1 VEDVPGYGV
10 RPLPIGDASAESS
23 GDPALPVEPVRA
35 DARSLDNGTL
45 RVTVDDGGVI
55 HLESRRHGRSWTP
68 LIRFEDVGDA
78 GDLYTHSAIEPT
90 VRDARLVDVRLTH
103 GGPLRGEIR
112 ARVALDLPRS
122 SGRDGRS
129 REVARNEIE
138 LALTLDAGAGFVR
151 VAVRGVNRARDHR
164 LRIVFATGVSDGITT
179 ADAMFGPVTRLIFV
193 QPPETRSMEVI
204 PATAPL
210 GRWVSRRTATHGMT
224 LISDGLGE
232 YEVMGNGAIAVTL
245 LRAVGALS
253 RNDLPERP
261 GHAGWPV
268 PTPAAQTI
276 GPYRAEFALLPH
288 GPGDAE
294 IADIERAADD
304 VLVPLQGTTL
314 RSATRP
320 LESVRGVS
328 LEGDGLRFLACKVS
342 EDGEWTVLRCVNV
355 TNSAV
360 RGSWHC
366 SWPVRDART
375 SRLDEMTGPVVPVR
389 DGGTV
394 EIVVE
399 PRAIATVLV
408 R

>member
-1 VEDVPGYGV
+1 
-10 RPLPIGDASAESS
+10 
-23 GDPALPVEPVRA
+23 
-35 DARSLDNGTL
+35 
-45 RVTVDDGGVI
+45 
-55 HLESRRHGRSWTP
+55 
-68 LIRFEDVGDA
+68 
-78 GDLYTHSAIEPT
+78 
-90 VRDARLVDVRLTH
+90 LTH